1 MMSLE
6 RAKRIIQAAP
16 KADNELIEAHLVVFA
31 DKLLR
36 GEVHVAGW
44 NAQTRTAHGVNNG
57 DYDAQATY

>member
-31 DKLLR
+31 DKMQRNDLF
-36 GEVHVAGW
+36 EAGPVQ
-44 NAQTRTAHGVNNG
+44 NTVPRYVRV
-57 DYDAQATY
+57 YP